1 MAPRTERTTP
11 LPLRP
16 GIPPPRPA
24 PPPPQRP
31 FRALLGRHGSLPA
44 AAPPL
49 PATTPP
55 TAPRTT
61 SAPRPGG
68 MEIPGDRRPRDRDP
82 TPEAVPPPDRDPLEP
97 LERTL
102 WHLRPLAAPP
112 PPASPPPPAATLPPV
127 EQLVDR
133 LLRRIALGGSRHR
146 GTAFLEIGAGEL
158 QGASVT
164 IHAEGGR
171 LCIEVEAPQGEASR
185 RWRHQLQE
193 RLRARGLE
201 AEVTLR

>member
-16 GIPPPRPA
+16 GILPPRPTL
-24 PPPPQRP
+24 PPPQRP
-31 FRALLGRHGSLPA
+31 FRALLGRPGG
-44 AAPPL
+44 L
-49 PATTPP
+49 PATPPTVQPPATPS
-55 TAPRTT
+55 TAPRP
-61 SAPRPGG
+61 SGAPRPGV
-68 MEIPGDRRPRDRDP
+68 EFPGDRRPRDREP
-82 TPEAVPPPDRDPLEP
+82 APAPPPDRDPLEP

-102 WHLRPLAAPP
+102 WPLRPPVAPP
-112 PPASPPPPAATLPPV
+112 PPASPPPPAAALPPV
-127 EQLVDR
+127 DQLVDR
-133 LLRRIALGGSRHR
+133 LLRRLALGGSRHR

-171 LCIEVEAPQGEASR
+171 LCIDVEAPEGEASR
-185 RWRHQLQE
+185 RWRSQLQE